1 MYRAG
6 AVLEPFVRCV
16 CVCVCIRGMRAT
28 GSGASGSETTVPPHA
43 RHVEAVGGL
52 GADVV
57 DAEGAAGGVI
67 VEGPFLLLEAVRA
80 VAGHG
85 RDLCEAEGVTVDKN
99 LHL

>member
-1 MYRAG
+1 MMG
-6 AVLEPFVRCV
+6 T
-16 CVCVCIRGMRAT
+16 T
-28 GSGASGSETTVPPHA
+28 GSGTSGSRATVPPHV

-57 DAEGAAGGVI
+57 DAEGAAGGVV
-67 VEGPFLLLEAVRA
+67 VEGPFLLLEAVRT

-85 RDLCEAEGVTVDKN
+85 RDLCEAEGVTVDKD